1 MRLGISQ
8 AADVH
13 VPQSLSNILL
23 SFFVAVVEVLLT
35 VCGVWFSASRWSR
48 SKEAQRPVAQS
59 PTWNR
64 VAGARPV

>member
-23 SFFVAVVEVLLT
+23 SFFVAVVENHYK
-35 VCGVWFSASRWSR
+35 FSDL
-48 SKEAQRPVAQS
+48 KQQS
-59 PTWNR
+59 FYYLS
-64 VAGARPV
+64 

>member
-1 MRLGISQ
+1 MRRGISQ

-23 SFFVAVVEVLLT
+23 SFVVVVEVLLT

-48 SKEAQRPVAQS
+48 SKETQHPVAQS

-64 VAGARPV
+64 VPGAHPV